1 MTRKLRTRD
10 DINNWLE
17 SRGLLDDEESE
28 AGIML
33 ADGYEDAFVGV
44 AFNHGMDLV
53 AVYNIDR
60 CIQVLVERDGMD
72 ADEADEFFNYNT
84 LGAYAGPRTPMFLH
98 LMPDELPA
106 SQAMPDD
113 APSASA
119 EAES

>member
-10 DINNWLE
+10 DINNWLA
-17 SRGLLDDEESE
+17 SRGLLDDEDGE
-28 AGIML
+28 AGILL

-60 CIQVLVERDGMD
+60 CIQVLVERDVMD
-72 ADEADEFFNYNT
+72 ENEADEWFNFNI
-84 LGAYAGPRTPMFLH
+84 LGAYVGPRTPMFLH

-113 APSASA
+113 VPSVSA
-119 EAES
+119 ETES